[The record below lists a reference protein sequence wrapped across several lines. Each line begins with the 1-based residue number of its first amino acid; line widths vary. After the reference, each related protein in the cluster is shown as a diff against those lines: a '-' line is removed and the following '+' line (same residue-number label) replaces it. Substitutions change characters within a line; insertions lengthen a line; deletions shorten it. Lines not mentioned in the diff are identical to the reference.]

1 MKKLSLL
8 KILSILIFLSFS
20 IAFMTG
26 CTDAYTKVEADTGVE
41 KVDPKYRVYFEY
53 FDTVSYI
60 YSFSDDTE
68 EEFEANHTAVAEV
81 LNTYHKLFD
90 IYFGY
95 SGMNNLSTVNS
106 QAGKSPVEVD
116 PLLIEF
122 LLYAKELYTL
132 TNGKTNI
139 AMGAVLS
146 LWHDCREDAIEDPE
160 NARIP
165 DAAAL
170 EEASNHC
177 DINDL
182 IIDKEAGT
190 VYLADPDMRLDVGAI
205 GKGYATE
212 KAAEMLKERGVT
224 SYVLNIGGNIRA
236 IGEHPQ
242 KEHWT
247 VGITNPDRKS
257 DKGII
262 CEKEIKDTSMVT
274 SGNYERYYTV
284 DGVNYHHIID
294 PDTLMPAA
302 YFSSITVITENSGL
316 ADALST
322 ALFCMSY
329 EEGKALVESIDGV
342 EVVWID
348 LEYNI
353 VTDNNRVLVVI
364 FAVTALIVAFGI
376 IYGSKFIQKPKAS
389 AEDDGETDKHDSPM
403 E

>member
-1 MKKLSLL
+1 MKKRFFIKMFSLL
-8 KILSILIFLSFS
+8 LLLSVSV
-20 IAFMTG
+20 AFAAG
-26 CTDAYTKVEADTGVE
+26 CTDIGGDTPVDEPKTKSRA
-41 KVDPKYRVYFEY
+41 YFEF
-53 FDTVSYI
+53 FDTVSYV
-60 YSFSDDTE
+60 YSYSGDTD
-68 EEFEANHTAVAEV
+68 EEFEANHTAVAD
-81 LNTYHKLFD
+81 LLGKYHKLFD
-90 IYFGY
+90 IYYGY
-95 SGMNNLSTVNS
+95 SGINNLSTVNA
-106 QAGKSPVEVD
+106 QAGKSPVKVD

-122 LLYAKELYTL
+122 LLYAKYVYNL
-132 TNGKTNI
+132 TGGKTNI
-139 AMGAVLS
+139 AMGAVLK
-146 LWHDCREDAIEDPE
+146 LWHDCREDWAEDPE

-165 DAAAL
+165 DTAEL
-170 EEASNHC
+170 EEASEHC

-182 IIDKEAGT
+182 IIDEEAGT
-190 VYLADPDMRLDVGAI
+190 VYLADPKMRLDVGAI

-212 KAAEMLKERGVT
+212 KAAQMLIAKGVS
-224 SYVLNIGGNIRA
+224 SYVLNIGGNIRV
-236 IGEHPQ
+236 IGE
-242 KEHWT
+242 KVTGDSWI

-284 DGVNYHHIID
+284 NGVNYHHIID
-294 PDTLMPAA
+294 PDTLMPAE

-342 EVVWID
+342 EVIWID
-348 LEYNI
+348 LKYNI
-353 VTDNNRVLVVI
+353 VTDDNHVLIVI

-376 IYGSKFIQKPKAS
+376 IWGSKFLNKSKVTDA
-389 AEDDGETDKHDSPM
+389 DDEETEKHDSSK

>member
-8 KILSILIFLSFS
+8 KALILLILISFAV
-20 IAFMTG
+20 AFTAG
-26 CTDAYTKVEADTGVE
+26 CTGADTKVEADAGAE
-41 KVDPKYRVYFEY
+41 KADPKYRVYFEY

-60 YSFSDDTE
+60 YSFSGDTD
-68 EEFEANHTAVAEV
+68 EEFEANHTAVAEL

-106 QAGKSPVEVD
+106 RAGKSPVEVD

-160 NARIP
+160 NARVP

-170 EEASNHC
+170 EEASKHC

-212 KAAEMLKERGVT
+212 KVAEMLKERGVT
-224 SYVLNIGGNIRA
+224 AYVLNIGGNIRA
-236 IGEHPQ
+236 IGEKSPG
-242 KEHWT
+242 ESWT
-247 VGITNPDRKS
+247 VGITNPDRSS
-257 DKGII
+257 DQGII

-329 EEGKALVESIDGV
+329 DEGKALVESIDGV
-342 EVVWID
+342 EVIWID
-348 LEYNI
+348 LQYNI
-353 VTDNNRVLVVI
+353 VTDNNHVLTVI
-364 FAVTALIVAFGI
+364 FAVTALIATFGI
-376 IYGSKFIQKPKAS
+376 IWGSKFLNKPKATDT
-389 AEDDGETDKHDSPM
+389 DDEEADNRDCPEK
-403 E
+403 